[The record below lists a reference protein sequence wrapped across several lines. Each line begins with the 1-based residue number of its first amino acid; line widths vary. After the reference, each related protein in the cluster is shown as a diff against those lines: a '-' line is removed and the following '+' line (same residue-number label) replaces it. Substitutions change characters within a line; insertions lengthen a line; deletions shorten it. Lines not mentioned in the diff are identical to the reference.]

1 MVVQYGPARAAVTSR
16 TRKPSRNALPGTDA
30 QYIQSVAAIE
40 PGLRVEIGAGVAS
53 LVFDRPERRNA
64 LTIAMSDAIVAALD
78 RCADDDDVRV
88 VTLRG
93 AGGAAFMSGADI
105 DEQGAEP
112 DAFREAAHAML
123 AALAAFEKPV
133 IAVIDGYCLGG
144 GLSVALQA
152 DLRIAGATATFGVP
166 AARLGIGYPWNSVG
180 PLVSVV
186 GAGAAAD
193 LLFTGRRIDAA
204 EAARL
209 GIVQQVHPVEEL
221 TDAARGLAEQIAAN
235 APLSLRAAKA
245 AIALARPKPTA
256 DELAALAAILA
267 RCEASADYQEGQAA
281 FRERRPPE
289 FRGR

>member
-1 MVVQYGPARAAVTSR
+1 
-16 TRKPSRNALPGTDA
+16 
-30 QYIQSVAAIE
+30 VAAIE

-123 AALAAFEKPV
+123 AALAAFEKPM

-186 GAGAAAD
+186 GVGAAAD